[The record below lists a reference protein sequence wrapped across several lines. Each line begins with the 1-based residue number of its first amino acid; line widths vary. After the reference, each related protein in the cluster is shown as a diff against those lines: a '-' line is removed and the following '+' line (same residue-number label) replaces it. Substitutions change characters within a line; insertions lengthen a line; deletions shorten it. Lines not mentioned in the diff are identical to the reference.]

1 MSKLSYAVVRFLGS
15 CLLATIAFTSG
26 GCSHPMDLATTPGSA
41 NVRAGDT
48 LQFTATVNGVA
59 TSAVTWT
66 ATAGTI
72 NATGLYTAPGTVPN
86 PNSATVQ
93 AVSSSNSSVMAS
105 STITLQNPIPVVSS
119 VSPSTIGVGAFTL
132 IVTGSKFVS
141 GAQVM
146 FGSTALTTVFDSSTE
161 LTASGT
167 ATTLQSGNVTVTV
180 ANPDPGA
187 VTSTTSK
194 IAQVVT
200 GQSVT
205 LAAATRFLEQS
216 TFGPTPTAV
225 TQLQVTGFTPFLTDQ
240 FSSNVSTYSDPGATD
255 ITNNNLVPTQRTLFT
270 NALTN
275 PDQLR
280 QRVAL
285 ALSEIWVV
293 SGNTIQV
300 QGMTPYMRL
309 LLQDAFA
316 NYRTIMGD
324 ITLSPAMGRYL
335 DMVNNDKPSTTL
347 GTHANENYAR
357 ELMQLFTLGVYQ
369 LNEDGSIK
377 NDSSGSPIAT
387 YDQNTVQAMAR
398 VFTGWTYA
406 PIPPAAI
413 QTHDPQ
419 NYASPM
425 VAVESNHDM
434 ASKTLLPPGATATV
448 LPAGQSSVT
457 DLNGALDNI
466 FAQTS
471 LPPFVCKQ
479 MIQHL
484 VTSNPSA
491 AYVKRVADAFV
502 AGQFAGFG
510 AGKRGDMQA
519 TIAAILLDPEARRGD
534 LPATTVA
541 TDGHLREPILYA
553 ANIARAFG
561 ATSDGAALTNFATS
575 VSEPPLRSPSVF
587 NFFAP
592 DFSIPGTSP
601 TLLGPEFNLQTT
613 ATSLLRINFA
623 YQFAFT
629 TIAGTAVDFS
639 SYGNMAC
646 NPAGDCPMLDSLNTL
661 LLHGAMSAS
670 TRASILTA
678 LNAVPAGATQ
688 GLTRARTAIYLIT
701 SSSQYQVE
709 F

>member
-1 MSKLSYAVVRFLGS
+1 MQKRSHAAMRFLGIVS
-15 CLLATIAFTSG
+15 LATIAFAG
-26 GCSHPMDLATTPGSA
+26 GCSHPMDLTTSPGSA
-41 NVRAGDT
+41 NVRVGDT
-48 LQFTATVNGVA
+48 LQFSAALNDVA
-59 TSAVTWT
+59 TTAVTWT
-66 ATAGTI
+66 ATVGTI
-72 NATGLYTAPGTVPN
+72 SATGLYTSPSTVPTAN
-86 PNSATVQ
+86 TVTIE
-93 AVSSSNSSVMAS
+93 AVSSTNASLTASSVV
-105 STITLQNPIPVVSS
+105 TLQNPIPVVNS
-119 VSPSTIGVGAFTL
+119 VSPTTIGVGPFTI
-132 IVTGSKFVS
+132 IVTGSKFVA

-146 FGSTALTTVFDSSTE
+146 FGATALATVVDSGTE

-167 ATTLQSGNVTVTV
+167 ATAAQAGNVTVTV
-180 ANPDPGA
+180 QNPDPGA

-200 GQSVT
+200 GQTVSF
-205 LAAATRFLEQS
+205 AAATRFLEQS
-216 TFGPTPTAV
+216 TFGPTPTAI
-225 TQLQVTGFTPFLTDQ
+225 TQLQGTGFTPFLTDQ
-240 FSSNVSTYSDPGATD
+240 FSSNVSTYPDPGATD
-255 ITNNNLVPTQRTLFT
+255 IMNNNLVPTQRMLFT
-270 NALTN
+270 NALAN

-347 GTHANENYAR
+347 STHANENYAR

-377 NDSSGSPIAT
+377 NDSSGNPLPT
-387 YDQNTVQAMAR
+387 YDQTTVQAMAR

-406 PIPPAAI
+406 PIPPAATV
-413 QTHDPQ
+413 THDPL

-425 VAVESNHDM
+425 VAVDSNHDT
-434 ASKTLLPPGATATV
+434 ASKTLLSVGGAATT
-448 LPAGQSSVT
+448 LPAGQSSVV

-479 MIQHL
+479 LIQHL
-484 VTSNPSA
+484 VSSNPSA
-491 AYVKRVADAFV
+491 SYVKRVADAFV

-510 AGKRGDMQA
+510 TGSRGDMQA

-534 LPATTVA
+534 VPATSVA

-553 ANIARAFG
+553 ANLARAFG
-561 ATSDGAALTNFATS
+561 AASDGAALSNFASS
-575 VSEPPLRSPSVF
+575 VSEPPMRSPSVF

-592 DFSIPGTSP
+592 DYAIPGTSP
-601 TLLGPEFNLQTT
+601 VLLGPEFTLQTT

-629 TIAGTAVDFS
+629 TISGTTVDFT

-646 NPAGDCPMLDSLNTL
+646 VPTGACPMLDSLNSL
-661 LLHGAMSAS
+661 MLHGTMSAS
-670 TRASILTA
+670 TRASILSA

-688 GLTRARTAIYLIT
+688 GLTRARTAIYLIA

-709 F
+709 Y